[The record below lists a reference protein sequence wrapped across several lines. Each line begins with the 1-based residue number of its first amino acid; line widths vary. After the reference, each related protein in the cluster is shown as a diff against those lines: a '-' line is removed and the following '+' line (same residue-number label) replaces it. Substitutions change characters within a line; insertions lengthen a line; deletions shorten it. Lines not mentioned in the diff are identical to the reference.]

1 MERLLAIAIGAATL
15 VLSLATQARAQA
27 LATRAPPDHRVVHR
41 SLIALRGNPIGLN
54 YDGRLGYRLRL
65 HDSEGL
71 ALRDNFVGGG
81 AALALTPAYARIG
94 PYLEVAP
101 ASFVTL
107 WSSLQYSSYFGGF
120 GILQSFPSPRADFS
134 DDELD
139 RRAELPDDDPL
150 TNYSTSGLELTIGL
164 DLQAKLGSVA
174 VRSQSKLIRADIDLR
189 DGDQVFYEQTTDVL
203 MPDAGFSLVSD
214 LDVAYLGLLSGR
226 LVVGA
231 RYTASVPFYATS
243 DYLAGEP
250 DESDNASHRLGPIIA
265 YTFHSRDGA
274 AFNMPTVVLLTQ
286 WWLDHRYRAGA
297 ESSQALPMAAIAFRF
312 HGDLLAMD

>member
-1 MERLLAIAIGAATL
+1 VGRYLTTAIGAAT
-15 VLSLATQARAQA
+15 VLFASEAQAQA
-27 LATRAPPDHRVVHR
+27 LANRAPPEHRVVHR
-41 SLIALRGNPIGLN
+41 SLVALRGNPIGLH
-54 YDGRLGYRLRL
+54 YEGRLGYRLRL
-65 HDSEGL
+65 HQNEGL

-81 AALALTPAYARIG
+81 AALALTPAYVRIG
-94 PYLEVAP
+94 PYVEVAP

-139 RRAELPDDDPL
+139 RRAELPDDDAL
-150 TNYSTSGLELTIGL
+150 ASYSTSGLELTVGL
-164 DLQAKLGSVA
+164 DLQAKVGSVA
-174 VRSQSKLIRADIDLR
+174 VRSQSKLIRADVDLR
-189 DGDQVFYEQTTDVL
+189 DGDQVFYEQTTDLL

-214 LDVAYLGLLSGR
+214 LDVAYLGLMAGR
-226 LVVGA
+226 LVVAA
-231 RYTASVPFYATS
+231 RYTASVPFYDAGS
-243 DYLAGEP
+243 YLPGEP
-250 DESDNASHRLGPIIA
+250 DENDNASHRLGPILA

-274 AFNMPTVVLLTQ
+274 AFNMPTVLLVTQ

-297 ESSQALPMAAIAFRF
+297 ESSQGLPMVALAFRF